1 MEINAETVVCASKDV
16 VVCELDS
23 GAALLD
29 LKSGSYFNL
38 NGTTNFIWA
47 NIAEP
52 TKVASLTEKLLEQ
65 YDVKAEIIEN
75 DLIKILNDLSNFGL
89 VEVSQQA
96 V

>member
-1 MEINAETVVCASKDV
+1 VCASKDV

-38 NGTTNFIWA
+38 NSTTNFIWS

-52 TKVASLTEKLLEQ
+52 ARVRSLTEKLLEK
-65 YDVKAEIIEN
+65 YDTDAEIIEN
-75 DLIKILNDLSNFGL
+75 DLIKILNDLSEFGL